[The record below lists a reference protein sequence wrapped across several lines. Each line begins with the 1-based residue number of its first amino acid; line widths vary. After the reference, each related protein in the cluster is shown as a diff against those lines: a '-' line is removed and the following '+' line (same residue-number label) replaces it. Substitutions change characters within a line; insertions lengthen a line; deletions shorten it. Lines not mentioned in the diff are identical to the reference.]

1 MYVPYIYAVIIP
13 ILLDC
18 INENISPGVFTIS
31 ACSKNMKNMKNMK
44 NSKNSEDSEN
54 KIKGLKL
61 VKYK

>member
-31 ACSKNMKNMKNMK
+31 ACSENIKNI
-44 NSKNSEDSEN
+44 KNSENSEN

-61 VKYK
+61 E

>member
-31 ACSKNMKNMKNMK
+31 ACSKNIK
-44 NSKNSEDSEN
+44 NSENTKNSEDSEN
-54 KIKGLKL
+54 KKKD
-61 VKYK
+61 